1 MPKVKK
7 RNENADKISMRFDI
21 PMLNALIKYITC
33 EFVNNIQ
40 ISNVNNLFTRVDI
53 NDFNYN
59 QDVQVRIKLIKL
71 ICEAIITHHIRDVDV
86 MKTFLIPKDQD
97 VADLLNEIDLQKN
110 QLTNS
115 ECNSLTDFINERL
128 QFIYIF
134 QVKDDMM
141 KLFEKMNSTAI
152 VSYYEVV
159 NQLKDLMSKLLVN
172 LRTAEASNGLL
183 KEFSFSSPDY
193 AVLMDKIVTKQK
205 RPSAILQTGIRQLN
219 AILSPGFQSGRLYTF
234 LGGTGKFKS
243 GTLLNIADQ
252 IRKFNPQIIPVE
264 NGMRK
269 TILFVTCENSIEE
282 TIIRLYDMYSD
293 VEDDLLTKSTEDV
306 IETLRK
312 EGQFQFTDSE
322 GIDIDLRYFANLE
335 INTADLYSI
344 IRELSDQGKQ
354 VIGLILDYISRIRS
368 VANDNGDERLRMS
381 YAAKELKSL
390 AQFFEIPVITAMQI
404 NREGN
409 SIIDAAMR
417 DNKQDIAQFI
427 GASSVGNCWNIIEE
441 SDWVGLIN
449 PELQKSTN
457 TLFLTFKRLKIRGKK
472 DPFAID
478 YFNHPFVN
486 EKHIRLASDV
496 DKEKP
501 LSVMFLSNDLQ
512 SISDKESDAMIKSR
526 PKINATTGSSATNKA
541 VIKSI
546 DLSGI
551 TKVA

>member
-7 RNENADKISMRFDI
+7 RNENTDKISMRFDI

-282 TIIRLYDMYSD
+282 TVIRLYDMYSD

>member
-115 ECNSLTDFINERL
+115 ECNSLTNFINERL

-282 TIIRLYDMYSD
+282 TVIRLYDMYSD